1 MKWWRVC
8 AIGFFFS
15 PSPVPSPPPLL
26 PLSSPSSCR
35 LPQRDERSLMPRSG
49 GNEISALPSLPAPF
63 PFSISAS
70 QKTAV
75 HLIEPR
81 EELSYCHGGWR
92 GGEGGGGNTKK
103 WPPKKHFVLVSQ
115 APTPLCGPGASAKFK
130 ELPPTANRFAGRLY
144 GS

>member
-1 MKWWRVC
+1 MVACVC
-8 AIGFFFS
+8 GWIFFS
-15 PSPVPSPPPLL
+15 SPFLSRPPL
-26 PLSSPSSCR
+26 PQPSSCR

-49 GNEISALPSLPAPF
+49 GNEISALPSLLAPF
-63 PFSISAS
+63 PFSISTS

-92 GGEGGGGNTKK
+92 EDQQEEGPTQKS
-103 WPPKKHFVLVSQ
+103 PPEK
-115 APTPLCGPGASAKFK
+115 TLCLSFGRLHCVGQGASAKFK
-130 ELPPTANRFAGRLY
+130 ESPPTADRFAGRLY